1 MREVCLREAHSLIP
15 CRTRIEPA
23 SSTPEPM
30 VADPAASRGKTT
42 ARAKVIEI
50 ARAFGGPPC

>member
-1 MREVCLREAHSLIP
+1 
-15 CRTRIEPA
+15 
-23 SSTPEPM
+23 M

-50 ARAFGGPPC
+50 ARALGDPPC